1 VGRFFLT
8 LALLMLMLLLIDSSM
23 NDPDVH
29 PVVDRQI
36 ERVQDRFEAI
46 SGWVRSSRA
55 FPWNDD
61 STGAATST
69 AARTPRQYG
78 HTWSWY
84 WSTMPA
90 MAVAALS
97 LAKSV
102 SREISRTRAAAT
114 LPHRAGL
121 RPAGRRP

>member
-1 VGRFFLT
+1 MGRLFLT

-36 ERVQDRFEAI
+36 ERVQHRIEAI

-61 STGAATST
+61 ANSAAAST
-69 AARTPRQYG
+69 AAQSPLQDG
-78 HTWSWY
+78 HSWSWY
-84 WSTMPA
+84 WSTMLA

-102 SREISRTRAAAT
+102 SKEISRTRAAAT
-114 LPHRAGL
+114 LPHRTGL